1 MQRGGI
7 DPRQV
12 TLAGNEARCQKI
24 IKDLQSMS
32 GAALVLSDAGFE
44 GVDNYTLY
52 IPHPISLGSVSNKIN
67 AKGNAKYTYLNDFA
81 LDVRR
86 IFGNF
91 ARFNYYADPH
101 TIKMRKDVL
110 KVLYKFESLWQ
121 DLIKDFEKTSPG
133 MFFVQPLPELKW
145 CLSAFDEAVKAK
157 VPNEPRFLI
166 DDFIHPI
173 KLYITDPVEM
183 KAYRSLVKKP
193 ISFAEIL
200 SKLIECDYDSL
211 DQVKDDVDLIVNNCS
226 IYWSRDTKRE
236 IGEEII
242 KNAMKLQAVFLK
254 SLKAS
259 EEECMKKPTG
269 ALSLMPRF
277 TPLPTLPPP
286 VAAPVLTLSMG
297 SGKNSGGSKGKS
309 SSSSASSSASSAA
322 SGLKSPIKT
331 TKGKAAAST
340 AVPAIP
346 VAPAI
351 EYAPIPEPPMAMEA
365 LGLPLV
371 RERPAWELAAE
382 EVWKALK
389 RYVPLY
395 ILYIRS
401 CLLILSRSYILY
413 STYLYIYGFMLMH
426 ITFTVYFY
434 TTYTPL
440 RIIHLYV

>member
-1 MQRGGI
+1 
-7 DPRQV
+7 
-12 TLAGNEARCQKI
+12 
-24 IKDLQSMS
+24 
-32 GAALVLSDAGFE
+32 
-44 GVDNYTLY
+44 
-52 IPHPISLGSVSNKIN
+52 
-67 AKGNAKYTYLNDFA
+67 
-81 LDVRR
+81 
-86 IFGNF
+86 
-91 ARFNYYADPH
+91 
-101 TIKMRKDVL
+101 MRKDVL

-211 DQVKDDVDLIVNNCS
+211 DHVKDDVDLIVNNCS
-226 IYWSRDTKRE
+226 IYWSRDAKRE

-277 TPLPTLPPP
+277 TPLPTLPTLPPP

-309 SSSSASSSASSAA
+309 SSSSASSASSAA

-351 EYAPIPEPPMAMEA
+351 EYAPIPEPPVAMEA

-389 RYVPLY
+389 RYLPPLY
-395 ILYIRS
+395 PVYS
-401 CLLILSRSYILY
+401 LLFANSQ
-413 STYLYIYGFMLMH
+413 
-426 ITFTVYFY
+426 
-434 TTYTPL
+434 
-440 RIIHLYV
+440 